1 MSNTDIGMIL
11 RKLDEMSDKI
21 DSLDEVHIK
30 NGGGRD
36 VVYHRNEFFQMLYD
50 WRKEHFNTVSDFAKK
65 LDNIFDVFIKL
76 ASLAAL
82 IFTAIKLG
90 GS

>member
-50 WRKEHFNTVSDFAKK
+50 WRKEKFSSVSDFAKK

-76 ASLAAL
+76 ASLAAI

>member
-76 ASLAAL
+76 ASLAA
-82 IFTAIKLG
+82 IIYAAINLG
-90 GS
+90 GN